1 MNKVLLALTALL
13 LFATSAPAQLPAQTS
28 TVATVDHCMVSLEPI
43 SGQSQVPAQEAG
55 VLKEIRV
62 REGQQVRAG
71 DLLAQIDDAQAQ
83 QQLNN
88 ARAEFRAADVKAKN
102 DIELRYAKKA
112 ADVGEFT
119 YLKQK
124 QSADKVP
131 GAVTEVDLQK
141 YKLDWEK
148 SMLQIEQAQK
158 SQILDAYTAE
168 AKKAEAALAEESVRR
183 RRILAPIDGV
193 VQQIDRS
200 LGEWVKPGD
209 SVLRLMHM
217 DQLTVE
223 GSLKYSDYE
232 AGEVANQPVTVDVEL
247 ARGRKAQFS
256 GKIVFVDPEVLAG
269 SYKVRA
275 DVENRKENG
284 QWLLRPGAHATMTI
298 QLAGQ
303 GKLSAQ

>member
-1 MNKVLLALTALL
+1 LSLTTVA
-13 LFATSAPAQLPAQTS
+13 AAQTPVENP

-55 VLKEIRV
+55 VLKNIKV
-62 REGQQVRAG
+62 REGQQVKTG
-71 DLLAQIDDAQAQ
+71 DLLVQIDDAQAQ
-83 QQLNN
+83 EQLKN
-88 ARAEFRAADVKAKN
+88 ARAEYRAAEVKAKN
-102 DIELRYAKKA
+102 DIELRYARKA
-112 ADVGEFT
+112 ADVAEFT

-148 SMLQIEQAQK
+148 SLLQIEQAQK
-158 SQILDAYTAE
+158 NQIVDGYTAE
-168 AKKAEAALAEESVRR
+168 SKKAETGLAEENIRR
-183 RRILAPIDGV
+183 RQILAPIDGI

-209 SVLRLMHM
+209 SVLRLLRM
-217 DQLTVE
+217 DRLTVE

-232 AGEVANQPVTVDVEL
+232 PAQVANQPVTADVDL
-247 ARGRKAQFS
+247 AHGRKAQFS

-269 SYKVRA
+269 NYKVRA
-275 DVENRKENG
+275 EVANRKENG
-284 QWLLRPGAHATMTI
+284 EWLLRPGAHATMTI
-298 QLAGQ
+298 QLTGQ
-303 GKLSAQ
+303 GQLSAQ